1 MNKQP
6 PSIKPWR
13 CSKCKKKQEPSA
25 PLSSASRRSF
35 CALEASA
42 DSNSLRWRCSSAR
55 SRSCNILASRHVSS
69 KELWRSQPSWNKRDS
84 NVPKIYKRYCIG
96 NWENQWALT
105 IYYLLDA
112 SICNEMSKKSFSVLY
127 QSQHHQNKKTKQP
140 QSVTLSFT
148 SFTFTQNFP
157 NHQSFRH
164 SSSWM
169 LRAFNSSSY
178 LVFFPT
184 ISRRRVSP
192 SKAVS
197 WKSAVQKKNG
207 EHVPVSQAESKE
219 I

>member
-127 QSQHHQNKKTKQP
+127 QSQHHQNKKTKQHN
-140 QSVTLSFT
+140 QSRCHSHH
-148 SFTFTQNFP
+148 SHSHKTFQ
-157 NHQSFRH
+157 
-164 SSSWM
+164 
-169 LRAFNSSSY
+169 
-178 LVFFPT
+178 T
-184 ISRRRVSP
+184 ISPSDILLVECWGHSTLLHTWFSFLPSHVDAFHLPKLSP
-192 SKAVS
+192 EKARF
-197 WKSAVQKKNG
+197 KKKNG